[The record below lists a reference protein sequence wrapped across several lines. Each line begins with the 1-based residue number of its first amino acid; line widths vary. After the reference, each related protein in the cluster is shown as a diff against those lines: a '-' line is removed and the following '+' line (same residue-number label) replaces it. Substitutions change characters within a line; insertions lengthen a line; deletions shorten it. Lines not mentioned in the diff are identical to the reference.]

1 MSRVFLMGPLAWR
14 PLMEV
19 VLGAHLPTSPVV
31 LTNVAPG
38 PSSAFSFPHIHDK
51 ALADA
56 VSVELDDP
64 DTFDALSFFAAA
76 LGAHPVPKHGVLD
89 GKRASG
95 ILFVADGPLQSASMP
110 VEDWIAAWGDLALTA
125 AHEIMGYHGRVPAAD
140 LSWRM
145 SMILSRAVSVHAAR
159 ATPGPISRRRDMPRD
174 AVTVH
179 RKKPLHEGFFLT
191 RGYQLQYPN
200 FDGRQSD
207 ALHREVFVAADA
219 VIVLPYDPVRDRVLL
234 VEQFRMGPFA
244 RGDIY
249 PWVFEPP
256 AGRVDAG
263 ETVEEAARRECE
275 EEAGLTLSRLEHV
288 SSHYCSPGASTEYY
302 HCFVALTDLPDEAA
316 GLGGLDTEHEDI
328 RTHVLEF
335 DQAMHLVSTG
345 EANIGPMILLLMWL
359 QRERPRLRSLA

>member
-14 PLMEV
+14 PLMQV
-19 VLGAHLPTSPVV
+19 VLGAEYQTSPVE
-31 LTNVAPG
+31 LTNVALG
-38 PSSAFSFPHIHDK
+38 PPSAFPFPHIHDQCVTRG
-51 ALADA
+51 

-64 DTFDALSFFAAA
+64 GAFDALSFFAAA
-76 LGAHPVPKHGVLD
+76 LGAHPVPKHGVID
-89 GKRASG
+89 GRRSSG
-95 ILFVADGPLQSASMP
+95 ILFIADGSLKGTSM
-110 VEDWIAAWGDLALTA
+110 VVDDWIAEWGELALIA
-125 AHEIMGYHGRVPAAD
+125 AGEIMGYHGRMPASE

-145 SMILSRAVSVHAAR
+145 SMILSRAVAERAAR
-159 ATPGPISRRRDMPRD
+159 STPAPTLCRSDTSRD

-179 RKKPLHEGFFLT
+179 RVKAMHEGFFLS
-191 RGYQLQYPN
+191 RKFQLHYPN
-200 FDGRQSD
+200 FDGTQSD
-207 ALHREVFVAADA
+207 KLRREVFIAADA

-249 PWVFEPP
+249 PWVLEPP
-256 AGRVDAG
+256 AGRVDGG

-275 EEAGLTLSRLEHV
+275 EEAGLTLSSLEHV
-288 SSHYCSPGASTEYY
+288 SSHYCSPGATTEYY
-302 HCFVALTDLPDEAA
+302 HCFVALADLPDEAA

-335 DQAMHLVSTG
+335 DTAMDLVSSG
-345 EANIGPMILLLMWL
+345 EANIGPMVLLLLWL